1 VGQSGV
7 IAPVVRTLSREQ
19 NLGLKA
25 LSRHVV
31 AQLELRR
38 SVAELALARDAALE
52 ASRAKSQF
60 LANVSHEIRTPMNGV
75 IGMADL
81 LLDGD
86 LNPQE
91 REFAEEIHANGEKLL
106 TIINEILDFSQME
119 AGRLTIELR
128 DFDLCE
134 TVESTLHL
142 LAEAAHCKGI
152 ELIGE
157 ITPSIPARLLG
168 DPGRLQQILANL
180 VGNAIKFTE
189 KGKVVVRVS
198 VARETETHATVQ
210 FDVEDTGIGI
220 SAAAQIGLFQ
230 PFSQADG
237 STTRKYGGTGLGTGD
252 LKAIGGHHAG

>member
-1 VGQSGV
+1 LVYT
-7 IAPVVRTLSREQ
+7 INWLSNTDPTNFTR
-19 NLGLKA
+19 
-25 LSRHVV
+25 RH
-31 AQLELRR
+31 
-38 SVAELALARDAALE
+38 DTG
-52 ASRAKSQF
+52 AK
-60 LANVSHEIRTPMNGV
+60 IT
-75 IGMADL
+75 
-81 LLDGD
+81 D

-91 REFAEEIHANGEKLL
+91 REFAEEIHASGETLL

-119 AGRLTIELR
+119 AGRLTIEVR

-189 KGKVVVRVS
+189 KGKVVMRVS
-198 VARETETHATVQ
+198 VARETETHVTVQ
-210 FDVEDTGIGI
+210 FEVEDTGIGI

-237 STTRKYGGTGLGTGD
+237 STMRKYGGTGLG
-252 LKAIGGHHAG
+252 LAISKQLVVIMQGHIGVTSEAGKGSRFWFTVTLESRFVSRALPGWNRRTTSRIRRPA